1 MTRLEKQPVPSVD
14 RPSVS
19 TRIMPD
25 VLIALEAVAHAQHVT
40 KSVYIARCIYQDK
53 KIQQAWHS
61 REMPAASP
69 SDSVGLA
76 LALAI
81 ACLGSSL
88 DRIAMNVEECT
99 VRGDAVNMLRLVD
112 EHIAI
117 RAQLDELIGANAQKA
132 ISR

>member
-1 MTRLEKQPVPSVD
+1 MPRPKNQATPSVD

-19 TRIMPD
+19 TRILPD
-25 VLIALEAVAHAQHVT
+25 VLAALEAVAHGEHVT

-53 KIQQAWHS
+53 KIREVWLS
-61 REMPAASP
+61 REMPAVSP

-81 ACLGSSL
+81 ACVAGSL
-88 DRIAMNVEECT
+88 DRVAMNIEECT
-99 VRGDAVNMLRLVD
+99 MRSQSVNMLQLVD

-117 RAQLDELIGANAQKA
+117 RGQLEVLIIANARKGGPA
-132 ISR
+132 